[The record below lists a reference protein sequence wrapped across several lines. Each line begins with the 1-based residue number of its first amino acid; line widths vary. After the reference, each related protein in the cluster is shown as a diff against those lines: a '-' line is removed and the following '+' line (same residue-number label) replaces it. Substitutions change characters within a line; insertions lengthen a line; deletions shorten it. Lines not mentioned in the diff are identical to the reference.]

1 LLLLKSHSGC
11 ARRWTALA
19 PSQRQP
25 LHWPAANAALQLSL
39 SVHGMDDGQ
48 WGWSCD
54 VEVAAEAE
62 SLAAPGSNRECLL
75 SETLVKVKGGL
86 GCMYV
91 LSNCIED

>member
-1 LLLLKSHSGC
+1 
-11 ARRWTALA
+11 
-19 PSQRQP
+19 
-25 LHWPAANAALQLSL
+25 
-39 SVHGMDDGQ
+39 MDDGQ